1 MTSAHDPDEERATG
15 ATGGG
20 ETDAVTEALGQ
31 LGLGGDNAAVGIAM
45 SGLSKEGR
53 LARVLHR
60 LGVAELV
67 VGVLLITLILFLVL
81 IQVAQRYLPGGNWVW
96 TGEIARFS
104 LVWATLAMS
113 GYLMAH
119 DQHITLEMIDYVASP
134 RVLSLIK
141 RSAHVIVFLI
151 AVAMTFESYQL
162 ISDRSGQ
169 VSPATRMPLTW
180 VYILPFLGFI
190 FTALRA
196 AVATF
201 AEERANPAGPT
212 SDEVD
217 RP

>member
-1 MTSAHDPDEERATG
+1 MTSEHDPDEERATET
-15 ATGGG
+15 AGGG
-20 ETDAVTEALGQ
+20 ATEALEH
-31 LGLGGDNAAVGIAM
+31 LGIGGDDPAVGVAM
-45 SGLSKEGR
+45 SGLSEEGR
-53 LARVLHR
+53 LARVLHG

-67 VGVLLITLILFLVL
+67 VGMLLVTLILVLVL

-104 LVWATLAMS
+104 LVWATLALS

-196 AVATF
+196 AVAAF
-201 AEERANPAGPT
+201 KEERTSPAGPASDSP